1 MNMDNETQVKVRIS
15 IIVVLTSVAVSFLP
29 ISPMGISTISAGVG
43 LLGGLIIGVATS
55 A

>member
-1 MNMDNETQVKVRIS
+1 MNNETQVKVWIS

-29 ISPMGISTISAGVG
+29 ISPMGISTISACIG
-43 LLGGLIIGVATS
+43 LLGGLIIGIITS

>member
-1 MNMDNETQVKVRIS
+1 MNMDNETQVKVWVS

-29 ISPMGISTISAGVG
+29 ISPIGISAISAGVG
-43 LLGGLIIGVATS
+43 LLGGLIIGVIAN

>member
-1 MNMDNETQVKVRIS
+1 MDNETQIIVWIS
-15 IIVVLTSVAVSFLP
+15 IMVFLMIVAVSFLP

-43 LLGGLIIGVATS
+43 LLGGLIIGVVIS